1 MIQTW
6 DIRTN
11 WQLYSKEFT
20 LRVVAA
26 YQLVLVSCVAGE
38 ERCITAVLKLW
49 SFCILSAFCFI
60 NSANEKH
67 TLGCFFP
74 DKRLNGGRQQA
85 WRQLKNVLLLYKT
98 GLLPWVQISRWT
110 TYLSISVSLGLF
122 PKSYSYYTAQYF
134 TRRGQHFSWTNYT
147 QQTVALLL
155 LCPVPNS

>member
-1 MIQTW
+1 MTALLKGIH
-6 DIRTN
+6 
-11 WQLYSKEFT
+11 LEG
-20 LRVVAA
+20 VAG
-26 YQLVLVSCVAGE
+26 YQLVLVSCVAAE
-38 ERCITAVLKLW
+38 ERCRTAVLKLW

-67 TLGCFFP
+67 TLGWCVVFFFFP
-74 DKRLNGGRQQA
+74 DKWSNGGRQQA
-85 WRQLKNVLLLYKT
+85 WRQLKNVLLLYKI

-155 LCPVPNS
+155 LCPVPNG